1 MNMIALFVGIAA
13 LLTGI
18 PIILSHRKI
27 GNYYYL
33 LGRNREQQVPLSGL
47 SDQWKFVSEDDAA
60 KWFLVGG
67 IGDMIF
73 GIAMILIAVIFS

>member
-1 MNMIALFVGIAA
+1 MNIIALFVGIAA

-18 PIILSHRKI
+18 PIILFHRKI

-33 LGRNREQQVPLSGL
+33 LGRNREQQVPLLTL
-47 SDQWKFVSEDDAA
+47 SNKWKFVSEEDAS

-67 IGDMIF
+67 IGDIVF
-73 GIAMILIAVIFS
+73 GIAMILIALYI